1 MVSPTYFAKGK
12 EYPDS
17 DGFITVARRRRM
29 NSLKKK
35 IQTSAERPSFSNK
48 SFARIAASTNVFSAI
63 GFGEDEPTSEEKSVS
78 AEAGKLGESNEI
90 STKKVTALICWK
102 PLYSSNSDQV
112 ISPQTSEK
120 ACFTDSEG
128 IIEWNENEKV
138 EEEKVEAK
146 EPIQAKPIGNTIKDK
161 KMEKMDY
168 QLKKVVLEMKKMDIE
183 MKKMDIKMK
192 KMDLKMKKM
201 DLKMKKMDFKM
212 KKMEYN
218 MKKMDFKLKKR
229 ALKEKKSHFSSALP
243 SRPSSRDPNMS
254 ESLKRSEYKR
264 DILVHRT
271 IIAL

>member
-29 NSLKKK
+29 NSLKKE

-48 SFARIAASTNVFSAI
+48 NFAEIVSTNVFCAI

-90 STKKVTALICWK
+90 STKKVTALICWM
-102 PLYSSNSDQV
+102 PFYSSYPGQV
-112 ISPQTSEK
+112 VSPQTSERV
-120 ACFTDSEG
+120 CFTDSQG
-128 IIEWNENEKV
+128 IIEWKENEKV

-146 EPIQAKPIGNTIKDK
+146 EPIQAKPTGNTTMDK
-161 KMEKMDY
+161 KMGEMDY
-168 QLKKVVLEMKKMDIE
+168 QLKKMVLE
-183 MKKMDIKMK
+183 MK

-201 DLKMKKMDFKM
+201 DLKM

-229 ALKEKKSHFSSALP
+229 ALKEKKSYSSSALP

-254 ESLKRSEYKR
+254 ESLKKWEYKR
-264 DILVHRT
+264 DTLVHRN
-271 IIAL
+271 IFPL

>member
-1 MVSPTYFAKGK
+1 MVSPTYFSKGK

-29 NSLKKK
+29 NSLKKE

-63 GFGEDEPTSEEKSVS
+63 GFGDDEPTSEEKTVSV
-78 AEAGKLGESNEI
+78 EAGKLGESKEI
-90 STKKVTALICWK
+90 PTKKVTALICWK

-138 EEEKVEAK
+138 EEEKVEEK
-146 EPIQAKPIGNTIKDK
+146 EPIQAKPIGNTIMDK

-168 QLKKVVLEMKKMDIE
+168 QSKKMVLEMKKMDI
-183 MKKMDIKMK
+183 
-192 KMDLKMKKM
+192 KMKKM

>member
-1 MVSPTYFAKGK
+1 MVSPTHFAKGK

-29 NSLKKK
+29 NSLKKE

-78 AEAGKLGESNEI
+78 TETGKLGESNEI
-90 STKKVTALICWK
+90 STKKVTALICWM
-102 PLYSSNSDQV
+102 PFYSSNSGQV
-112 ISPQTSEK
+112 VSPQTSERV
-120 ACFTDSEG
+120 CFTDSKG
-128 IIEWNENEKV
+128 VIERKENEKV

-146 EPIQAKPIGNTIKDK
+146 EPIQAKPTGNTTMDK

-168 QLKKVVLEMKKMDIE
+168 QSKKMVLE
-183 MKKMDIKMK
+183 MK

-201 DLKMKKMDFKM
+201 DLKMKKMEYYMKKMEYYM

-229 ALKEKKSHFSSALP
+229 ALKEKKSYSSSALP

-254 ESLKRSEYKR
+254 ESLKKPEYKR
-264 DILVHRT
+264 NILAHRT
-271 IIAL
+271 IFPL

>member
-1 MVSPTYFAKGK
+1 MVSPTHFAKGK

-29 NSLKKK
+29 NSLKKE
-35 IQTSAERPSFSNK
+35 IQTGAERPSFSNK

-90 STKKVTALICWK
+90 STKKVTALICWM
-102 PLYSSNSDQV
+102 PFYSSYSGQV
-112 ISPQTSEK
+112 VSPQTSERV
-120 ACFTDSEG
+120 CFTDSKG
-128 IIEWNENEKV
+128 VIERKENEKV

-146 EPIQAKPIGNTIKDK
+146 EAIQAKPIGRTIMDK

-168 QLKKVVLEMKKMDIE
+168 QSKKMDYQSKKMDLKMKKMDLE
-183 MKKMDIKMK
+183 MK

-201 DLKMKKMDFKM
+201 DLKM

-229 ALKEKKSHFSSALP
+229 ASKEKKSHFSSALP

-271 IIAL
+271 IFPL